1 MGAVQRLASVAV
13 NDGIAAADEA
23 MAEIQRPILRSAD
36 FLAAVASYRDSNRP
50 GRSRA
55 GYKCSPG
62 PGDWHDIVL
71 PEPAD
76 QVLSVTFAH
85 VLICRA

>member
-36 FLAAVASYRDSNRP
+36 FRAAVASYRDSNRP
-50 GRSRA
+50 GSHGQDISAHRGRAIGMTSSCPSQLTRCCRSL
-55 GYKCSPG
+55 SPM
-62 PGDWHDIVL
+62 
-71 PEPAD
+71 
-76 QVLSVTFAH
+76 F
-85 VLICRA
+85 